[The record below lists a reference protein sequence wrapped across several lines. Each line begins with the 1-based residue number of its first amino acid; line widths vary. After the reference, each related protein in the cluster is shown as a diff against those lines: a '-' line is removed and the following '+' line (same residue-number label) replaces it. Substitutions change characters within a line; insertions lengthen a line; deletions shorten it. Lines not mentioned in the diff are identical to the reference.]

1 MKEELHVTLWHCED
15 QTMGANL
22 ELQRTLLDALG
33 SEVAFEITHV
43 DYVPRG
49 MAAAKVQVSRTKI

>member
-1 MKEELHVTLWHCED
+1 
-15 QTMGANL
+15 MGANL